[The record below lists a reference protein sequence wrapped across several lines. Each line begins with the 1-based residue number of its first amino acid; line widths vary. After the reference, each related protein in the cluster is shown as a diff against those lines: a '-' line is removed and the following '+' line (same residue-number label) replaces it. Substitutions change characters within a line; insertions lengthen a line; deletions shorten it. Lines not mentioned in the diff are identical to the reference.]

1 MVVKHVTVRYFICTL
16 FIQGITTITLITC
29 LGVLSRKHKLLGR
42 GKQAVTAVLCAGYLQ
57 VLLGSSTLLY
67 HVPLTLA
74 ASHQSGSL
82 ILLSTII
89 WLCHE
94 LRYLGKFA
102 K

>member
-57 VLLGSSTLLY
+57 VLLGISTLLY

>member
-1 MVVKHVTVRYFICTL
+1 M
-16 FIQGITTITLITC
+16 
-29 LGVLSRKHKLLGR
+29 SRKHKLPNRGR
-42 GKQAVTAVLCAGYLQ
+42 KAVVAVLCAGYLQ
-57 VLLGSSTLLY
+57 VLLGISTLLN

-94 LRYLGKFA
+94 LKYLRKI
-102 K
+102 

>member
-1 MVVKHVTVRYFICTL
+1 MSCKY
-16 FIQGITTITLITC
+16 
-29 LGVLSRKHKLLGR
+29 KLPGR
-42 GKQAVTAVLCAGYLQ
+42 GRKALVAVLCAGYLQ
-57 VLLGSSTLLY
+57 VLLGISTLLN
-67 HVPLTLA
+67 HVPVILA

-94 LRYLGKFA
+94 LKYLGKFA

>member
-1 MVVKHVTVRYFICTL
+1 M
-16 FIQGITTITLITC
+16 
-29 LGVLSRKHKLLGR
+29 SRKYKLPSR
-42 GKQAVTAVLCAGYLQ
+42 GKKAIAAVLCAGYLQ
-57 VLLGSSTLLY
+57 VLLGISTLLN
-67 HVPLTLA
+67 HVPVILA

-94 LRYLGKFA
+94 LKYFGKFA

>member
-1 MVVKHVTVRYFICTL
+1 M
-16 FIQGITTITLITC
+16 QGITTITLITC
-29 LGVLSRKHKLLGR
+29 MGIMSRKHKLPGR
-42 GKQAVTAVLCAGYLQ
+42 GSKAMAAVLCAGYFQ
-57 VLLGSSTLLY
+57 VLLGITTLLN
-67 HVPLTLA
+67 HVPVTLA

-94 LRYLGKFA
+94 LKYLGMFA